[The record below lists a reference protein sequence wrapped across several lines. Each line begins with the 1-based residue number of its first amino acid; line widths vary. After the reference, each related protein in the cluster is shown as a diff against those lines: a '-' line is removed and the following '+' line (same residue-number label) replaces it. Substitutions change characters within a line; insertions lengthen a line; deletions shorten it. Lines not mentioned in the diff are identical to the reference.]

1 MDWVEVLK
9 SDLELYSTTFPED
22 DISYQFRLLSMREYR
37 LFNKLMLGGLEPPFF
52 IYEAIFELCYFGT
65 VEYMSQQTKMGYILS
80 VGELIYFLSGSQNSN
95 ELLLD
100 IAKERKRNPADS
112 IFEHMRAV
120 IISAIPAYSLK
131 DVDNM
136 TEKEFI
142 KAFVIS
148 ENILSK
154 VNPEFIRLDLQA
166 IYKKI
171 NGLEEE
177 EEPKEEPA
185 TVQNDN
191 EALKRALG
199 HWKVQEAE
207 ELYRKD
213 IESRQLSKEELE
225 KLDKIRR

>member
-1 MDWVEVLK
+1 MNWVEVLK
-9 SDLELYSTTFPED
+9 SDLELYSITFPED
-22 DISYQFRLLSMREYR
+22 DVSYQFRLLSMREYR

-52 IYEAIFELCYFGT
+52 IYEAIFELCYFGA
-65 VEYMSQQTKMGYILS
+65 VEYMNKQTKMGYLLS

-100 IAKERKRNPADS
+100 IAKERKNNPSDS

-120 IISAIPAYSLK
+120 IISAIPAFSLK

-177 EEPKEEPA
+177 TPKEEEA
-185 TVQNDN
+185 KVQNDN

-199 HWKVQEAE
+199 HWKIQEAE
-207 ELYRKD
+207 ELYRANE
-213 IESRQLSKEELE
+213 ESRQLTKEELE
-225 KLDKIRR
+225 QLDRARRR

>member
-1 MDWVEVLK
+1 MNWVEVLK
-9 SDLELYSTTFPED
+9 SDLELYSITFPEE

-65 VEYMSQQTKMGYILS
+65 VEYMSNQTKMGCLLS
-80 VGELIYFLSGSQNSN
+80 VGELIYVLSGSQNSN

-177 EEPKEEPA
+177 PKEEKA

>member
-1 MDWVEVLK
+1 
-9 SDLELYSTTFPED
+9 
-22 DISYQFRLLSMREYR
+22 
-37 LFNKLMLGGLEPPFF
+37 MLGGNEPPFF

-65 VEYMSQQTKMGYILS
+65 VEYVNKQTKMGYLIS
-80 VGELIYFLSGSQNSN
+80 VGELIYYLSGSQNSN
-95 ELLLD
+95 DLLLD
-100 IAKERKRNPADS
+100 IAKERKSNPADS

-171 NGLEEE
+171 NGLED
-177 EEPKEEPA
+177 EEPKAEEA

-213 IESRQLSKEELE
+213 IESRKLTKEELE
-225 KLDKIRR
+225 QLDKARRK

>member
-37 LFNKLMLGGLEPPFF
+37 LFNKLILGGLEPPFF
-52 IYEAIFELCYFGT
+52 IYESIFELCYFGT
-65 VEYMSQQTKMGYILS
+65 AEYINKKTKVGLIIS
-80 VGELIYFLSGSQNSN
+80 VGNLIYELSGSQSSN
-95 ELLLD
+95 DLLLD

-120 IISAIPAYSLK
+120 IISAIPSYSLK

-154 VNPEFIRLDLQA
+154 VNPEFLRLDLQA
-166 IYKKI
+166 IYKKV
-171 NGLEEE
+171 NGITDEVEKDQE
-177 EEPKEEPA
+177 A
-185 TVQNDN
+185 IVQNDN
-191 EALKRALG
+191 EALKKALG

-207 ELYRKD
+207 EMYRKD
-213 IESRQLSKEELE
+213 VESRRLSKEEL
-225 KLDKIRR
+225 KRLDKARR